1 MEEFKLR
8 YTYSNV
14 DFRNTSE
21 LPTEVITRI
30 KKKLS
35 LIAVFDGKVLISRI
49 FNMAISFNSL
59 NTFH

>member
-14 DFRNTSE
+14 DFRNTLE

-35 LIAVFDGKVLISRI
+35 QIAVFDGKVLI
-49 FNMAISFNSL
+49 
-59 NTFH
+59 